1 MAMLINYKYDKD
13 HDYIVKSE
21 ISQNENQ
28 LDNIS
33 SSVVIYD
40 RPLLNA
46 LREAI
51 LADRSDYSALSGI
64 NPILK
69 RNSAKKVVD
78 SKYKLMKYELM
89 TIYQNLLAE
98 QLLGID
104 TYGDSEFD
112 LPLDLEGLGHG
123 DFETWERPLSNLF
136 NYLSY
141 KETLEV
147 ANRLVKYLKERENWN
162 IEDIVTEDGIME
174 LFRGKDR
181 PWVK

>member
-1 MAMLINYKYDKD
+1 MSEVKYQYNKESDIIYHKEIVTSYPSGPVAECNKI
-13 HDYIVKSE
+13 DYNAQE
-21 ISQNENQ
+21 
-28 LDNIS
+28 
-33 SSVVIYD
+33 
-40 RPLLNA
+40 LNV

-51 LADRSDYSALSGI
+51 LADRSDYSDLSGI

-69 RNSAKKVVD
+69 HNNAKKVVD
-78 SKYKLMKYELM
+78 SKNKFMKYELM

-98 QLLGID
+98 QLLWID
-104 TYGDSEFD
+104 NYGDNEFD
-112 LPLDLEGLGHG
+112 LPLDFEGLGHG

-141 KETLEV
+141 KETMEV
-147 ANRLVKYLKERENWN
+147 ANHLVNYLKERENWN

-174 LFRGKDR
+174 LFRDENY

>member
-1 MAMLINYKYDKD
+1 MLINYKYDKD

-21 ISQNENQ
+21 ISQSESQ
-28 LDNIS
+28 LDSTI

-40 RPLLNA
+40 RPLLNT

-69 RNSAKKVVD
+69 RNNAKKVVD
-78 SKYKLMKYELM
+78 SKHKLMKYELM

-98 QLLGID
+98 QLLGIN
-104 TYGDSEFD
+104 TYGDSELD

-147 ANRLVKYLKERENWN
+147 ANRLVNYLKERENWN

>member
-1 MAMLINYKYDKD
+1 MLINYKYDKD

-28 LDNIS
+28 LDNTS

-69 RNSAKKVVD
+69 RNNAKKVVD
-78 SKYKLMKYELM
+78 SKYKFMKYELM

-98 QLLGID
+98 QLLGIN
-104 TYGDSEFD
+104 TYGDSELD

-123 DFETWERPLSNLF
+123 DFETWERPLTNLF

>member
-28 LDNIS
+28 LDNNRK
-33 SSVVIYD
+33 VVIYD
-40 RPLLNA
+40 RPLLNV

-51 LADRSDYSALSGI
+51 LTDRSDYSALSGI

-69 RNSAKKVVD
+69 RNNAKKVVD

-98 QLLGID
+98 QLLGTD
-104 TYGDSEFD
+104 TYGDSELD
-112 LPLDLEGLGHG
+112 LPLYLAGLGHG
-123 DFETWERPLSNLF
+123 DFKTWERPLTNLF

-147 ANRLVKYLKERENWN
+147 ANRLVNYLKERENWN
-162 IEDIVTEDGIME
+162 IEDIVTEGGIME
-174 LFRGKDR
+174 LLWGKNH
-181 PWVK
+181 PLV

>member
-1 MAMLINYKYDKD
+1 MALLINYKYDKD

-28 LDNIS
+28 LDNNRK
-33 SSVVIYD
+33 VVIYD

-69 RNSAKKVVD
+69 RNNAKKAVD

-104 TYGDSEFD
+104 TYDGSELD
-112 LPLDLEGLGHG
+112 LPLDLEGLGRG
-123 DFETWERPLSNLF
+123 DFENWERPLSNLF
-136 NYLSY
+136 IQLSY

-174 LFRGKDR
+174 LFRDKNH

>member
-28 LDNIS
+28 LDNTS

-69 RNSAKKVVD
+69 RNNAKKVVD

-98 QLLGID
+98 QLLGIN
-104 TYGDSEFD
+104 TYGDSELD
-112 LPLDLEGLGHG
+112 LPLYLAGLGHG
-123 DFETWERPLSNLF
+123 DFKTWERPLSNLF

-141 KETLEV
+141 KETLEI
-147 ANRLVKYLKERENWN
+147 ANRLVNYLKERENWN

>member
-28 LDNIS
+28 LDNNRK
-33 SSVVIYD
+33 VVIYD
-40 RPLLNA
+40 RPLLNV

-51 LADRSDYSALSGI
+51 LTDRSDYSALSGI

-69 RNSAKKVVD
+69 RNNAKKAVD

-98 QLLGID
+98 QLLG
-104 TYGDSEFD
+104 
-112 LPLDLEGLGHG
+112 LD
-123 DFETWERPLSNLF
+123 N
-136 NYLSY
+136 
-141 KETLEV
+141 
-147 ANRLVKYLKERENWN
+147 
-162 IEDIVTEDGIME
+162 
-174 LFRGKDR
+174 
-181 PWVK
+181 

>member
-28 LDNIS
+28 LDNNRK
-33 SSVVIYD
+33 VVIYD
-40 RPLLNA
+40 RPLLNV

-51 LADRSDYSALSGI
+51 LTDRSDYSALNEI

-69 RNSAKKVVD
+69 RNNAKKAVD

-98 QLLGID
+98 QLLGLD
-104 TYGDSEFD
+104 TYDGSELD
-112 LPLDLEGLGHG
+112 LPLDLEGLGRG

-136 NYLSY
+136 NQLSY

-174 LFRGKDR
+174 LFRGKNH
-181 PWVK
+181 PLV

>member
-21 ISQNENQ
+21 IAQNENQ
-28 LDNIS
+28 LDNNRK
-33 SSVVIYD
+33 VVIYD
-40 RPLLNA
+40 RPLLNV

-51 LADRSDYSALSGI
+51 LTDRSDYSALSGI

-69 RNSAKKVVD
+69 RNNAKKAVD

-98 QLLGID
+98 QLLLGID
-104 TYGDSEFD
+104 TYDGSELD
-112 LPLDLEGLGHG
+112 LPLDFEGLGRG

-136 NYLSY
+136 NQLSH

-162 IEDIVTEDGIME
+162 IKDIVTEDGIME
-174 LFRGKDR
+174 LLWGKNH
-181 PWVK
+181 PLV

>member
-21 ISQNENQ
+21 ISQNKNQ
-28 LDNIS
+28 LDNNRK
-33 SSVVIYD
+33 VVIYD

-51 LADRSDYSALSGI
+51 LADRSDYSALNEI

-69 RNSAKKVVD
+69 RNNAKKAVD

-98 QLLGID
+98 QLLGLD
-104 TYGDSEFD
+104 TYDGSELD
-112 LPLDLEGLGHG
+112 LPLDLEGLGRG
-123 DFETWERPLSNLF
+123 DFENWERPLSNLF
-136 NYLSY
+136 NQLSY

>member
-28 LDNIS
+28 LDNTS

-51 LADRSDYSALSGI
+51 FADRSDYSALSGI

-69 RNSAKKVVD
+69 RNNAKKVVD
-78 SKYKLMKYELM
+78 SKYKFMKYELM

-104 TYGDSEFD
+104 TYGDSELD

-123 DFETWERPLSNLF
+123 DFKTWERPLTNLF

>member
-28 LDNIS
+28 LDNNRK
-33 SSVVIYD
+33 VVIYD

-78 SKYKLMKYELM
+78 SKNKFMKYELM

-98 QLLGID
+98 QLLGLD
-104 TYGDSEFD
+104 TYDGSELD
-112 LPLDLEGLGHG
+112 LPLDLEGLGRG

-147 ANRLVKYLKERENWN
+147 ANRLVNYLKERENWN

>member
-28 LDNIS
+28 LDNNRK
-33 SSVVIYD
+33 VVIYD
-40 RPLLNA
+40 RPLLNV

-51 LADRSDYSALSGI
+51 LTDRSDYSALNEI

-69 RNSAKKVVD
+69 RNNAKKAVD

-98 QLLGID
+98 QLLGLD
-104 TYGDSEFD
+104 TYDGSELD

-147 ANRLVKYLKERENWN
+147 ANRLVNYLKERENWN

>member
-28 LDNIS
+28 LDNNRR
-33 SSVVIYD
+33 VVIYD

-69 RNSAKKVVD
+69 RNNAKKVVD
-78 SKYKLMKYELM
+78 SKHKLMKYELM

-104 TYGDSEFD
+104 TYGDSELD

-123 DFETWERPLSNLF
+123 DFEIWERPLSNLF
-136 NYLSY
+136 NQLSY

-147 ANRLVKYLKERENWN
+147 ANRLVNYLKERENWN
-162 IEDIVTEDGIME
+162 IEDVVTEDGIME
-174 LFRGKDR
+174 LFCDDKNNH
-181 PWVK
+181 WVK

>member
-21 ISQNENQ
+21 ISQSENQ
-28 LDNIS
+28 VDKT

-40 RPLLNA
+40 RPLLNT

-104 TYGDSEFD
+104 TYGDSELD

-147 ANRLVKYLKERENWN
+147 ANRLVNYLKERENWN

>member
-21 ISQNENQ
+21 IAQNENQ
-28 LDNIS
+28 LDNNRK
-33 SSVVIYD
+33 VVIYD
-40 RPLLNA
+40 RPLLNV

-51 LADRSDYSALSGI
+51 LTDRSDYSAPSGI

-69 RNSAKKVVD
+69 RNNAKKAVD

-104 TYGDSEFD
+104 TYDGSELD
-112 LPLDLEGLGHG
+112 LPLDLEGLGRG
-123 DFETWERPLSNLF
+123 DFENWERPLSNLF
-136 NYLSY
+136 NQLSY

-147 ANRLVKYLKERENWN
+147 AKRLVKYLKERENWN

-174 LFRGKDR
+174 LFRDKNH

>member
-21 ISQNENQ
+21 ISQSENQ
-28 LDNIS
+28 LDSTI

-40 RPLLNA
+40 RPLLNT

-69 RNSAKKVVD
+69 RNNAKKVVD
-78 SKYKLMKYELM
+78 SKYKLIKYELM

-98 QLLGID
+98 QLLGMD
-104 TYGDSEFD
+104 TYDSSELD
-112 LPLDLEGLGHG
+112 LPLDLEGLGNG
-123 DFETWERPLSNLF
+123 DIENWERPLSNLF
-136 NYLSY
+136 IQLSY

-147 ANRLVKYLKERENWN
+147 ANRLVNYLKERENWN

-181 PWVK
+181 PWIK

>member
-28 LDNIS
+28 LDNNRK
-33 SSVVIYD
+33 VVIYD

-51 LADRSDYSALSGI
+51 LTDRSDYSALSGI

-69 RNSAKKVVD
+69 RNNAKKAVD

-98 QLLGID
+98 QLLGLD
-104 TYGDSEFD
+104 TYDGSELD
-112 LPLDLEGLGHG
+112 LPLDLEGLDRGE
-123 DFETWERPLSNLF
+123 FEPWERPLSNLF

-147 ANRLVKYLKERENWN
+147 ANRLVNYLKEH
-162 IEDIVTEDGIME
+162 TEKGVSNKTDKDGIME
-174 LFRGKDR
+174 LFRDKNH

>member
-13 HDYIVKSE
+13 HDYIVKTE
-21 ISQNENQ
+21 TSQNENQ
-28 LDNIS
+28 VDNNRR
-33 SSVVIYD
+33 VIYD

-69 RNSAKKVVD
+69 RNNAKKVVD
-78 SKYKLMKYELM
+78 SKYKFMKYELM

-98 QLLGID
+98 QLLRID
-104 TYGDSEFD
+104 TYGDSELD
-112 LPLDLEGLGHG
+112 LPLNSEGLGHG

-136 NYLSY
+136 NQLSY

-147 ANRLVKYLKERENWN
+147 ANRLVNYLKERENWN

-174 LFRGKDR
+174 LFRDENH

>member
-1 MAMLINYKYDKD
+1 MATLINYKYDKD

-21 ISQNENQ
+21 IAQNENQ
-28 LDNIS
+28 LDNNRMA
-33 SSVVIYD
+33 VIYD
-40 RPLLNA
+40 RPLLNV

-69 RNSAKKVVD
+69 HNNAKKVVD
-78 SKYKLMKYELM
+78 SKNKFMKYELM

-104 TYGDSEFD
+104 TYDGSELD
-112 LPLDLEGLGHG
+112 LPLDLEGLGRG
-123 DFETWERPLSNLF
+123 DFENWERPLSNLF
-136 NYLSY
+136 IQLSY

-162 IEDIVTEDGIME
+162 IKDIVTEDGIME
-174 LFRGKDR
+174 LFRGKNH
-181 PWVK
+181 PLV

>member
-21 ISQNENQ
+21 IAQNENQ
-28 LDNIS
+28 LDNNRK
-33 SSVVIYD
+33 VVIYD

-51 LADRSDYSALSGI
+51 LTDRSDYSGLNEI

-69 RNSAKKVVD
+69 RNNAKKAVD

-98 QLLGID
+98 QLLGLD
-104 TYGDSEFD
+104 TYDGSELD
-112 LPLDLEGLGHG
+112 LPLDLEGLGRG
-123 DFETWERPLSNLF
+123 DFENWERPLSNLF
-136 NYLSY
+136 NQLSY

-162 IEDIVTEDGIME
+162 IKDIVTEDGIME
-174 LFRGKDR
+174 LFRDKNH
-181 PWVK
+181 PLV

>member
-1 MAMLINYKYDKD
+1 MLVNYKYDKD
-13 HDYIVKSE
+13 HGYIVKTE
-21 ISQNENQ
+21 ITQSENQ
-28 LDNIS
+28 VDNTHR
-33 SSVVIYD
+33 VVIYD

-51 LADRSDYSALSGI
+51 LADNSDYSALSGI

-69 RNSAKKVVD
+69 RNNAKNAVD
-78 SKYKLMKYELM
+78 GKYKFMKYEL
-89 TIYQNLLAE
+89 TNIYQNLLAE

-112 LPLDLEGLGHG
+112 LPLDSEGLGHG

-141 KETLEV
+141 TETLDV
-147 ANRLVKYLKERENWN
+147 ANHLVNYLKERENWN

-174 LFRGKDR
+174 IYRDENSSWIG
-181 PWVK
+181 

>member
-1 MAMLINYKYDKD
+1 MLINYKYDKD

-21 ISQNENQ
+21 IAQNENQ
-28 LDNIS
+28 LDNNRMA
-33 SSVVIYD
+33 VIYD
-40 RPLLNA
+40 RPLLNV

-69 RNSAKKVVD
+69 HNNAKKVVD
-78 SKYKLMKYELM
+78 SKNKFMKYELM

-98 QLLGID
+98 QLLGIN
-104 TYGDSEFD
+104 TYGDSELD
-112 LPLDLEGLGHG
+112 LPLDLEGLGNG

-136 NYLSY
+136 YYLSY

>member
-28 LDNIS
+28 LDNNRMA
-33 SSVVIYD
+33 VIYD

-69 RNSAKKVVD
+69 RNNAKKVVD

-104 TYGDSEFD
+104 TYGDSELD
-112 LPLDLEGLGHG
+112 LPLDLEGLGRG
-123 DFETWERPLSNLF
+123 DFENWERPLSNLF
-136 NYLSY
+136 NQLSY

-147 ANRLVKYLKERENWN
+147 AKRLVKYLKERENWN
-162 IEDIVTEDGIME
+162 IKDIVTEDGIME
-174 LFRGKDR
+174 LFRGKNH
-181 PWVK
+181 PLV

>member
-1 MAMLINYKYDKD
+1 MLINYKYDKD

-28 LDNIS
+28 LDNNRK
-33 SSVVIYD
+33 VVIYD
-40 RPLLNA
+40 RPLLNV

-51 LADRSDYSALSGI
+51 LTDRSDYSALNEI

-69 RNSAKKVVD
+69 RNNAKKAVD

-98 QLLGID
+98 QLLGLD
-104 TYGDSEFD
+104 TYDGSELD
-112 LPLDLEGLGHG
+112 LPLDLEGLGRG

-136 NYLSY
+136 NQLSY

>member
-21 ISQNENQ
+21 ISQSESQ
-28 LDNIS
+28 LDSTI

-40 RPLLNA
+40 RSLLNT

-69 RNSAKKVVD
+69 RNNAKKVVD
-78 SKYKLMKYELM
+78 SKHKLMKYELM

-98 QLLGID
+98 QLLGIN
-104 TYGDSEFD
+104 TYGDSELD

-147 ANRLVKYLKERENWN
+147 ANRLVNYLKERENWN

>member
-33 SSVVIYD
+33 SVVIYD
-40 RPLLNA
+40 RPLLNT

-98 QLLGID
+98 QLLGIN

-112 LPLDLEGLGHG
+112 LPLDLEGLGHS

-147 ANRLVKYLKERENWN
+147 ANRLVNYLKERENWN